1 MKYTMR
7 FAQILMPAVGG
18 ILLIPP
24 AWGQGGQDR
33 VSFGQDIVVEQGESV
48 GDAVC
53 IGCSIRVEGT
63 VTGDAVA
70 VGGGITVSGRV
81 KGDAVTVGG
90 ETTVSGRVAGD
101 VVAVGGRIRLK
112 GAVDGD
118 VVAMAGAIELGPGA
132 AVGGDAVGVFGGV
145 EGVRDGRVAGEVG
158 TIRPI
163 AAGLASIFVVVLV
176 LCLITALIIQPLLAL
191 SCAALLGPQRLD
203 VLARTAASRGLMS
216 FLVGAGVLTTFLLL
230 SLAGI
235 FIPLWIPGIG
245 LPLTPILFVP
255 LVVGYAGIS
264 YWVGHGLLPQVNTM
278 LAAFL
283 GAVLVTI
290 LQMIPIVGWIA
301 FVIFFPLALG
311 VAVTSGFGTA
321 VEWMDSRFK
330 RRAEAG

>member
-7 FAQILMPAVGG
+7 FAQILMPVVGG

-63 VTGDAVA
+63 VTGDAVT
-70 VGGGITVSGRV
+70 VGGGMTVSGR
-81 KGDAVTVGG
+81 
-90 ETTVSGRVAGD
+90 GRVKGD
-101 VVAVGGRIRLK
+101 VVAVGGRIRLT

-118 VVAMAGAIELGPGA
+118 AVAVAGTIELGPDA
-132 AVGGDAVGVFGGV
+132 AVGGDAVGVLGEV
-145 EGVRDGRVAGEVG
+145 EGVQDGRVGGEVG
-158 TIRPI
+158 TIRPT
-163 AAGLASIFVVVLV
+163 AGVLASFFVVFLV
-176 LCLITALIIQPLLAL
+176 VFLITALIIQPLLAL

-216 FLVGAGVLTTFLLL
+216 FLVGAGVLTAFLLL

-264 YWVGHGLLPQVNTM
+264 YWVGHGLLPHVNTRP
-278 LAAFL
+278 AAFL

-290 LQMIPIVGWIA
+290 LQIIPIVGWIA

>member
-1 MKYTMR
+1 MR
-7 FAQILMPAVGG
+7 FAQILLPAAGSL
-18 ILLIPP
+18 LLILP
-24 AWGQGGQDR
+24 AWGQGRQDR
-33 VSFGQDIVVEQGESV
+33 VSFGQDIVIERDESF

-53 IGCSIRVEGT
+53 VGCSIRVEGT

-81 KGDAVTVGG
+81 D
-90 ETTVSGRVAGD
+90 GD
-101 VVAVGGRIRLK
+101 VVAVGGGIRLT
-112 GAVDGD
+112 GAADGD
-118 VVAMAGAIELGPGA
+118 VVAVGGTIELGPGA
-132 AVGGDAVGVFGGV
+132 SVSGDAVALAGAIEIEPGADVGGGVVEGRVSGPFATFDPISGVF
-145 EGVRDGRVAGEVG
+145 D
-158 TIRPI
+158 
-163 AAGLASIFVVVLV
+163 AGLIAVLV
-176 LCLITALIIQPLLAL
+176 LVLFLIAALIIQPLLAL
-191 SCAALLGPQRLD
+191 SCAAVLGPQRLD
-203 VLARTAASRGLMS
+203 VLARTAASRGLVS
-216 FLVGAGVLTTFLLL
+216 FCVGAGLLTAFFLL

-245 LPLTPILFVP
+245 LPLSLILFVP

-264 YWVGHGLLPQVNTM
+264 YWVGHGLLPQVNAM

-290 LQMIPIVGWIA
+290 IQMIPIVGWIA

-330 RRAEAG
+330 RRAEAS

>member
-1 MKYTMR
+1 MR
-7 FAQILMPAVGG
+7 FAQILLPVVGG

-24 AWGQGGQDR
+24 AWGKGAQDR
-33 VSFGQDIVVEQGESV
+33 VSFGQDIVIERDESV
-48 GDAVC
+48 ADAVC
-53 IGCSIRVEGT
+53 LGCSIRVEGT
-63 VTGDAVA
+63 VKGDAVA
-70 VGGGITVSGRV
+70 VGGGITVSDRV
-81 KGDAVTVGG
+81 EGDAV
-90 ETTVSGRVAGD
+90 AI
-101 VVAVGGRIRLK
+101 GGRIRLT

-118 VVAMAGAIELGPGA
+118 VVALGGDIELGPDA

-145 EGVRDGRVAGEVG
+145 EGGQDERVAGEVE

-163 AAGLASIFVVVLV
+163 AGVVASVFVVVLV
-176 LCLITALIIQPLLAL
+176 LCLIAALIIQPLLAL

-203 VLARTAASRGLMS
+203 VLARTAASRGLVS
-216 FLVGAGVLTTFLLL
+216 FCVGAGVLTAFLLL

-245 LPLTPILFVP
+245 LPLTLILFVP

-264 YWVGHGLLPQVNTM
+264 YWVGRGLLPHVNTM

-301 FVIFFPLALG
+301 GMIFFLMALG
-311 VAVTSGFGTA
+311 VPVTSGFGTA
-321 VEWMDSRFK
+321 VEWMDSRLH